1 MYTQLNASETMRS
14 MGKAGRV
21 LKIVLEKYEI
31 SQGKLAAVM
40 GVGSS
45 NVYRWANEIR
55 DPSSETVVAIV
66 DALKSLNHGAAEEFV
81 QLYLGDMIK

>member
-1 MYTQLNASETMRS
+1 MRG

-21 LKIVLEKYEI
+21 LKTVLEKYEI
-31 SQGKLAAVM
+31 SQGKLATVM

-55 DPSSETVVAIV
+55 DPSSETVLGIV
-66 DALKSLNHGAAEEFV
+66 ETLKTIEPKAAEEFV
-81 QLYLGDMIK
+81 QLYLGNVIDEQ

>member
-1 MYTQLNASETMRS
+1 

-21 LKIVLEKYEI
+21 LKTVLEKYEI
-31 SQGKLAAVM
+31 SQGKLATVM

-55 DPSSETVVAIV
+55 DPSSETVLGIV
-66 DALKSLNHGAAEEFV
+66 ETLKTIEPKAAEEFV
-81 QLYLGDMIK
+81 QLYLGNVIDEQ